1 MLKLQNMDPCFTN
14 QLFQKERNYMKK
26 FHLFMVGL
34 LLTTGLFLSN
44 ILAQN
49 FTESSLPSGAIA
61 GFGKGW
67 IHDMEFSPPSD
78 QLAVATT
85 IGVWIYDA
93 RTGKERPPFSGIM
106 GGANAVSYSP
116 DGLVIAAAHSDWTVR
131 LWDVSTGKPTSPS
144 TLRGHTA
151 EIHAVEYSPDGKRIA
166 SGSADKTIRIW
177 DPHADPD
184 SESLIAI
191 LPYRDSVRSIAFSP
205 DSRMLAGGS
214 DDGIIQVWNADTGDR
229 IYEFNDHTDS
239 VQAVHFS
246 RNRTELVSA
255 SLDRTAILWSLV
267 GEGGKLHPPIQHK
280 VPVYAAKFSPDGSTF
295 ATSGAD
301 KLIRLWDTSTA
312 KHNTTFTGHKDSV
325 PDFDFSSDDST
336 LASGSPDGTI
346 LLWDRIGKR
355 VNIEIP
361 GHTGGIKALAYTADK
376 RIRACG
382 TGLDGKLRLWDAGT
396 SSELSILRE
405 HTGLTKAVTFSKD
418 GKTIASGGSEGGTI
432 FLSDVL
438 KALEDSED
446 IGNDSLLNVLTGNT
460 HGITALALSPADTTL
475 ASGGTDGRIYLLDI
489 ATRRELKIL
498 KGAQSTITALTFVV
512 DGTHLFSGEENGTV
526 RQWNALTGEEVEAIY
541 SIPLGGITALSY
553 SSPNELLAIGDAS
566 GTIQFFDLVKKRK
579 KEKEFHM
586 PHSGITTLVF
596 SKDGNTLVSGSKNG
610 TILLWNMNEVRLSAE
625 VQDNTS
631 GKDDVVEQTII
642 PQEHDTAEQTA
653 QQIARNALNSTVYL
667 AIQKVGGR
675 ISEGSGFFVYPGY
688 VATNHHV
695 AESATKAYIKLVGK
709 DTTYIAE
716 SIAAIDEEHDL
727 ALLKV
732 TGISTPVLP
741 LANSDTVQIGETI
754 YAIGNPRGFLEGTV
768 SDGIISSIREEG
780 NKKWLQ
786 MTAPISPGSS
796 GGPVLNTRGEVIGIS
811 VGDIDG
817 QNLNFAIPSN
827 YLKALLRTIE

>member
-1 MLKLQNMDPCFTN
+1 
-14 QLFQKERNYMKK
+14 MKK
-26 FHLFMVGL
+26 FHLFVAGL
-34 LLTTGLFLSN
+34 LLTACLFPPN

-49 FTESSLPSGAIA
+49 STELPLPSGAIA
-61 GFGKGW
+61 SFGKGW
-67 IHDMEFSPPSD
+67 IRDMAFSPHSD

-116 DGLVIAAAHSDWTVR
+116 GGLIIAAAHSDWTVR
-131 LWDVSTGKPTSPS
+131 LWDVSTGEPTSPS

-177 DPHADPD
+177 DPHAGPN

-191 LPYRDSVRSIAFSP
+191 LPYRDSIRSIAFSP

-267 GEGGKLHPPIQHK
+267 GEGGKLHPPIQHN

-295 ATSGAD
+295 ATGGAD

-325 PDFDFSSDDST
+325 PDFDFSPDDST

-396 SSELSILRE
+396 SSELSILHE

-418 GKTIASGGSEGGTI
+418 GTIIASGGSEDDTI

-438 KALEDSED
+438 KILESGEAFSTDNL
-446 IGNDSLLNVLTGNT
+446 ITILKGNI
-460 HGITALALSPADTTL
+460 HGITALAFSPADTTF
-475 ASGGTDGRIYLLDI
+475 ASGGADGRIHLLDV
-489 ATRRELKIL
+489 ATRRELKTL
-498 KGAQSTITALTFVV
+498 RGAQSTITSLTFVV
-512 DGTHLFSGEENGTV
+512 DGTRLFSGEENGTI
-526 RQWNALTGEEVEAIY
+526 RQWNAFTGEEVGTVY
-541 SIPLGGITALSY
+541 STPLGAITALSY
-553 SSPNELLAIGDAS
+553 SSANEYLAFGDAT
-566 GTIQFFDLVKKRK
+566 GTIQFFDLVRERK
-579 KEKEFHM
+579 MEKEFHM

-596 SKDGNTLVSGSKNG
+596 SEDGSTLVSGSKNG
-610 TILLWNMNEVRLSAE
+610 TIILWDMNEVFLSTGI
-625 VQDNTS
+625 QDNTRRN
-631 GKDDVVEQTII
+631 DNVVEQTTVS
-642 PQEHDTAEQTA
+642 PEHDITQQTI
-653 QQIARNALNSTVYL
+653 QQIAQKALASTVYIGEFD
-667 AIQKVGGR
+667 ANGR
-675 ISEGSGFFVYPGY
+675 ELRAGSGFFVDTDKI
-688 VATNHHV
+688 ATNYHV
-695 AESATKAYIKLVGK
+695 IKGTTSMYARLVGEEK
-709 DTTYIAE
+709 WYVVE
-716 SIAAIDEEHDL
+716 SITMIDEEHDL
-727 ALLKV
+727 AVLKLS
-732 TGISTPVLP
+732 GINATALS
-741 LANSDTVQIGETI
+741 LANSDAIQIGDSVYT
-754 YAIGNPRGFLEGTV
+754 IGNPERLEGTF
-768 SDGIISSIREEG
+768 SEGIISSIRRVG
-780 NKKWLQ
+780 DNKWIQ
-786 MTAPISPGSS
+786 MTASISPGSS
-796 GGPVLNTRGEVIGIS
+796 GGAVLNSRGEVIGIATAS
-811 VGDIDG
+811 HRSTEAE
-817 QNLNFAIPSN
+817 NLNFAVPSN
-827 YLKALLRTIE
+827 YLKALLRRLQ

>member
-1 MLKLQNMDPCFTN
+1 
-14 QLFQKERNYMKK
+14 MKK
-26 FHLFMVGL
+26 VYLFVVGF
-34 LLTTGLFLSN
+34 LLTVGMFLPN
-44 ILAQN
+44 LLAQTS
-49 FTESSLPSGAIA
+49 TELSLPSGAIA
-61 GFGKGW
+61 SFGKGW
-67 IHDMEFSPPSD
+67 IHDMEFSPHSD

-116 DGLVIAAAHSDWTVR
+116 GGLIIAAAHSDWTVR
-131 LWDVSTGKPTSPS
+131 LWDVSTGKLTSPS

-177 DPHADPD
+177 DPHADTD

-229 IYEFNDHTDS
+229 IYEFKDHTDS

-267 GEGGKLHPPIQHK
+267 GEGGKLHPPIQHE

-295 ATSGAD
+295 ATGGAD

-325 PDFDFSSDDST
+325 PDFDFSPDDST

-361 GHTGGIKALAYTADK
+361 GHTGSIKALAYTADK

-396 SSELSILRE
+396 SSELSILHE

-418 GKTIASGGSEGGTI
+418 GKIIASGGSQDDTI

-438 KALEDSED
+438 KILEPGEAFSK
-446 IGNDSLLNVLTGNT
+446 DSLITILKGNI
-460 HGITALALSPADTTL
+460 HGITALAFSPANTTF
-475 ASGGTDGRIYLLDI
+475 ASGGADGRIHLLDV
-489 ATRRELKIL
+489 ATGRELEIL
-498 KGAQSTITALTFVV
+498 RGAQSTITALTFVV
-512 DGTHLFSGEENGTV
+512 DGTHLFSGEENGTI
-526 RQWNALTGEEVEAIY
+526 RQWNALTGEEEGTVY
-541 SIPLGGITALSY
+541 STPLGAITALSY
-553 SSPNELLAIGDAS
+553 SSPNKHLAIGDAT
-566 GTIQFFDLVKKRK
+566 GTIQFFDLVEKRK
-579 KEKEFHM
+579 KKKEFHT

-596 SKDGNTLVSGSKNG
+596 SEDGITLVSGSKNG
-610 TILLWNMNEVRLSAE
+610 TIIRWDMNEVLLSTGIRGKVSGEDSE
-625 VQDNTS
+625 VE
-631 GKDDVVEQTII
+631 GTIS
-642 PQEHDTAEQTA
+642 PQESDITEQTA

-675 ISEGSGFFVYPGY
+675 VSEGSGFFVHSGY

-695 AESATKAYIKLVGK
+695 AEGATRAYIKLVGQ

-741 LANSDTVQIGETI
+741 LANSDTVQIGETV
-754 YAIGNPRGFLEGTV
+754 YVIGNPQGFLEGTV

-817 QNLNFAIPSN
+817 QNLNFAVPSN
-827 YLKALLRTIE
+827 YLKALLREVE

>member
-1 MLKLQNMDPCFTN
+1 
-14 QLFQKERNYMKK
+14 MKK
-26 FHLFMVGL
+26 FHLLVVGL
-34 LLTTGLFLSN
+34 LLTAGLFLPN

-49 FTESSLPSGAIA
+49 STELSLPSGAIA
-61 GFGKGW
+61 SFGKGW
-67 IHDMEFSPPSD
+67 IHDMEFSPHSD
-78 QLAVATT
+78 RLAVATT

-93 RTGKERPPFSGIM
+93 RTGKERPPLSGIM

-116 DGLVIAAAHSDWTVR
+116 GGLIIAAAHSDWTVR
-131 LWDVSTGKPTSPS
+131 LWDVSTGKLTSPS

-177 DPHADPD
+177 DPHADTD

-205 DSRMLAGGS
+205 DNRMLAGGS

-246 RNRTELVSA
+246 HNRTELVSA

-267 GEGGKLHPPIQHK
+267 GEGGKLHPPIQHE

-295 ATSGAD
+295 ATGGAD

-325 PDFDFSSDDST
+325 PDFDFSPDDST

-355 VNIEIP
+355 VNIEIS

-396 SSELSILRE
+396 SSELSILHE

-418 GKTIASGGSEGGTI
+418 SKIIASGGSEDDTI
-432 FLSDVL
+432 LLSDVL
-438 KALEDSED
+438 KILEPGEAFSK
-446 IGNDSLLNVLTGNT
+446 DSLITILKGNI
-460 HGITALALSPADTTL
+460 HGITALAFSPADTTF
-475 ASGGTDGRIYLLDI
+475 ASGGADGRIHLLDV
-489 ATRRELKIL
+489 ATGRELKIF
-498 KGAQSTITALTFVV
+498 KGAQSTITALTFTV

-526 RQWNALTGEEVEAIY
+526 RQWNALTGEEIGTGY
-541 SIPLGGITALSY
+541 RTPLGAITAISY
-553 SSPNELLAIGDAS
+553 SSTNKCLAFGDAT
-566 GTIQFFDLVKKRK
+566 GTIQFFDLVKRRK
-579 KEKEFHM
+579 KEKGFFM
-586 PHSGITTLVF
+586 PHSGITTLIF
-596 SKDGNTLVSGSKNG
+596 SGDGRTLVSGSKNG
-610 TILLWNMNEVRLSAE
+610 TITLWDMNKILLSTGI
-625 VQDNTS
+625 QDNTTR
-631 GKDDVVEQTII
+631 DDNVVEQTTI
-642 PQEHDTAEQTA
+642 PPEQDLPQQTA
-653 QQIARNALNSTVYL
+653 QQIAKKALASTVYL
-667 AIQKVGGR
+667 GEFGPNGKQLR
-675 ISEGSGFFVYPGY
+675 YGSGFFVGLGKI
-688 VATNHHV
+688 ATNYHV
-695 AESATKAYIKLVGK
+695 IKGATSLYVKLVGEEK
-709 DTTYIAE
+709 WHVIE
-716 SIAAIDEEHDL
+716 SVAATDEKHDL

-732 TGISTPVLP
+732 ADINSPSLS
-741 LANSDTVQIGETI
+741 LANSDNVEIGETV

-768 SDGIISSIREEG
+768 SDGIISGIRGAG
-780 NKKWLQ
+780 NNKLLQ

-796 GGPVLNTRGEVIGIS
+796 GGPVLNTNAEVIGIAA
-811 VGDIDG
+811 GDYSLQDPTLKINRS
-817 QNLNFAIPSN
+817 QNLNVAIPSN
-827 YLKALLRTIE
+827 YLKALLREVE